1 MKNILPKSNR
11 GFTLIELLVVIGV
24 LTILLSI
31 VLIAINPQR
40 QFQQANDTQRRSDV
54 SAILNAIHQYSA
66 DNSGSLPSAIS
77 TSEGI
82 IVSGSSAG
90 QIDICDD
97 LVPTYIAEMPVDP
110 TSGSY
115 TDCDTYSAGYSVVS
129 TSSNRVT
136 VSANSEVTPAEEIS
150 VTR

>member
-1 MKNILPKSNR
+1 MKNKLPKNNR

-40 QFQQANDTQRRSDV
+40 QFQQANDVQRRSDV
-54 SAILNAIHQYSA
+54 SAILNAIHQYAA
-66 DNSGSLPSAIS
+66 DNSGSLPS
-77 TSEGI
+77 GI
-82 IVSGSSAG
+82 ASSAAIVGDSGTSG
-90 QIDICDD
+90 QVDLCTD

-110 TSGSY
+110 TSGDY
-115 TDCDTYSAGYSVVS
+115 TDCSDYYTGYSVVS
-129 TSSNRVT
+129 TTGNRVT
-136 VSANSEVTPAEEIS
+136 VSASQEIGTDGIS